1 MSTLNTQETA
11 QQQSVHITNLE
22 KDLQNHSTK
31 RNEEERPKDKK
42 PPVKN
47 RPLER
52 PSLIHLNHGS
62 RIYKE
67 SGSENDD
74 LEEIEREKNMKNT
87 KELAYNNIK

>member
-11 QQQSVHITNLE
+11 KRQSMHITNLE

-31 RNEEERPKDKK
+31 GNEEEGPKDKK

-52 PSLIHLNHGS
+52 PSLINLNHGS
-62 RIYKE
+62 RFYKE

-87 KELAYNNIK
+87 NELAYNNIK